1 MSYPLYSSDL
11 TKSSPAKKVG
21 TILAVVLGSLVL
33 GVLIVALFTWPAML
47 MFGVVH
53 SYWAWLP
60 AFGFWQ
66 TLGILVLVRLVFPT
80 ASVNQNS

>member
-1 MSYPLYSSDL
+1 MANVKQ
-11 TKSSPAKKVG
+11 TGNV
-21 TILAVVLGSLVL
+21 LAIVLAGLALGLVV
-33 GVLIVALFTWPAML
+33 VALFTWPAML

-60 AFGFWQ
+60 AFGFWE
-66 TLGILVLVRLVFPT
+66 TLGVMVLVRLVFPT

>member
-1 MSYPLYSSDL
+1 MSNTVSKTFNGGAAVLL
-11 TKSSPAKKVG
+11 T
-21 TILAVVLGSLVL
+21 VLGALFLVL
-33 GVLIVALFTWPAML
+33 VVITLFTWPAMI

-66 TLGILVLVRLVFPT
+66 TLGVLVLTQMLT
-80 ASVNQNS
+80 AKTYVKGS

>member
-1 MSYPLYSSDL
+1 MANVKQ
-11 TKSSPAKKVG
+11 TGNV
-21 TILAVVLGSLVL
+21 LAIVLAGLALGLVV
-33 GVLIVALFTWPAML
+33 VALFTWPAML

-66 TLGILVLVRLVFPT
+66 TLGVLVLTRFVFPT
-80 ASVNQNS
+80 GVNSSN

>member
-1 MSYPLYSSDL
+1 MGVKENTATAVLVAASLL
-11 TKSSPAKKVG
+11 TLSL
-21 TILAVVLGSLVL
+21 ILA
-33 GVLIVALFTWPAML
+33 ILFVWPAMI

-66 TLGILVLVRLVFPT
+66 TFGILVLVRFVFPT
-80 ASVNQNS
+80 ASVQQNS

>member
-1 MSYPLYSSDL
+1 
-11 TKSSPAKKVG
+11 
-21 TILAVVLGSLVL
+21 
-33 GVLIVALFTWPAML
+33 

-66 TLGILVLVRLVFPT
+66 TFGVLVLVRLLMPVQ
-80 ASVNQNS
+80 VNTK